1 MAMTD
6 YRQMTDAGTL
16 RKQPQ
21 GWSGGVQPPAYA
33 NVETEARKR
42 NARWE
47 QEQQKGMRIESDAW
61 MNAAVPGAEQAQEHL
76 AAVKRWQNMETH
88 HMNEIM
94 TPGINAPAFIQ
105 TNTSVRSMQGAL
117 GIREDGVWGPETE
130 RAFRARLAQ
139 EAADAVAEIRRIY
152 ASQRNEEQE
161 DRLMEA
167 INAAKGR
174 KAEAYGM
181 QRETDVETKTTW
193 EKKPIGALYSTMP
206 RVIPEAAGVLA
217 RSMNTPEGISRV
229 YDRAIA
235 EKEAEWRGF
244 DIRGANPRSPEGRAL
259 ILERAQLYTAWKET
273 EREKARAIAGWYRR
287 RNEAA
292 WAKSPDALI
301 DVAVEDAGNLVK
313 KHGYEKQSY
322 PNNAVI
328 EGKSMMFGKE
338 EEMFTYS
345 GSVLNYLT
353 DYSGLEHMCGIY
365 SVNHGDGRI
374 EYISGPVVS
383 GMQFGNIANVIIPF
397 AACFISAEA
406 YTTNVKKIY
415 EGANVRFEGI
425 LHSHPSYGNG
435 STYNNNDNF
444 SWGDGLAAKLSG
456 KIWLTTQDGT
466 MYALDGTDTED
477 VISAGL
483 IWDILVGLKKIAS
496 SKIVDDYW
504 KATYATLEALSE
516 ASRFETLNVTA
527 YDASEN
533 RRQAWS
539 RTK

>member
-33 NVETEARKR
+33 NAETEARKR

-88 HMNEIM
+88 HMNDIM

-139 EAADAVAEIRRIY
+139 EEADAVAEIRRIY

-301 DVAVEDAGNLVK
+301 DVAVEDAEIAMRNQ
-313 KHGYEKQSY
+313 GYSDKNY
-322 PNNAVI
+322 PQNRKMYTITQAFP
-328 EGKSMMFGKE
+328 SQE
-338 EEMFTYS
+338 EFFTYT
-345 GSVLNYLT
+345 GSALNYWT
-353 DYSGLEHMCGIY
+353 VQSNQEHMCNVY
-365 SVNHGDGRI
+365 SMHFDDGTV
-374 EYISGPVVS
+374 EYFAGQVYT
-383 GMQFGNIANVIIPF
+383 GKRGNVIIPYL
-397 AACFISAEA
+397 ANIGMQGIP
-406 YTTNVKKIY
+406 VKLAGWALKMD
-415 EGANVRFEGI
+415 VRFEGV
-425 LHSHPSYGNG
+425 LHSHP
-435 STYNNNDNF
+435 NDRSEDNDQF
-444 SWGDGLAAKLSG
+444 SLGDAFVAAVSG
-456 KIWLTTQDGT
+456 KIFLTTPYGHV
-466 MYALDGTDTED
+466 YALGRTDG
-477 VISAGL
+477 SAMIFPAAL
-483 IWDILVGLKKIAS
+483 REIAVNKWNKLSNRNVSKSDYPSWLKLYLDYVYPGYEAYSRGS
-496 SKIVDDYW
+496 SFTTVDA
-504 KATYATLEALSE
+504 KT
-516 ASRFETLNVTA
+516 
-527 YDASEN
+527 YDA
-533 RRQAWS
+533 R
-539 RTK
+539 

>member
-16 RKQPQ
+16 QKQQ

-33 NVETEARKR
+33 NAETEVRKR

-47 QEQQKGMRIESDAW
+47 QEQQKGIRIESDAW

-94 TPGINAPAFIQ
+94 MPGINAPAFIQ

-161 DRLMEA
+161 DRPMEA

-301 DVAVEDAGNLVK
+301 DVAVEDAEIAMRNQ
-313 KHGYEKQSY
+313 GYSDKNY
-322 PNNAVI
+322 PQNRKMYTITQAFP
-328 EGKSMMFGKE
+328 SQE
-338 EEMFTYS
+338 EFFTYT
-345 GSVLNYLT
+345 GSALNYWT
-353 DYSGLEHMCGIY
+353 VQSNQEHMCNVY
-365 SVNHGDGRI
+365 SMHFDDGTV
-374 EYISGPVVS
+374 EYFAGQVYTGMHDNVVLPYLLYS
-383 GMQFGNIANVIIPF
+383 SVEAEVAELSQEYTGAEIQYKGM
-397 AACFISAEA
+397 
-406 YTTNVKKIY
+406 
-415 EGANVRFEGI
+415 
-425 LHSHPSYGNG
+425 LHSHPYCKGHEN
-435 STYNNNDNF
+435 YHF
-444 SWGDGLAAKLSG
+444 SWGDAAVALLSG
-456 KIWLTTQDGT
+456 KIWLTAPNGTVYAHEKGKAMKALGASLFRDTAYGNANKKIDAIRAPENYLVSNQRGYDVTQD
-466 MYALDGTDTED
+466 YLQ
-477 VISAGL
+477 
-483 IWDILVGLKKIAS
+483 
-496 SKIVDDYW
+496 VDDWRY
-504 KATYATLEALSE
+504 
-516 ASRFETLNVTA
+516 R
-527 YDASEN
+527 
-533 RRQAWS
+533 
-539 RTK
+539 